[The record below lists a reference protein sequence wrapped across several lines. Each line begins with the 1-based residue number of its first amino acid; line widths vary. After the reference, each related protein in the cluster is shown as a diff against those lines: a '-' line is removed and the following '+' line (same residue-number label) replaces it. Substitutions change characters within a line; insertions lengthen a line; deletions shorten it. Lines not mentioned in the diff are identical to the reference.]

1 MAKSL
6 PAKVGDARQSGSI
19 PGLGRSPGEGKSY
32 SLQYSGLENSM
43 DLYSPWGHKESDMT
57 EQMNTHYKLEFVAYM
72 FSLPDNGT
80 LEIRNYLLCILI
92 PHVQRH
98 CTFNKYLHTE
108 LNVFHSFTIQYKFIC
123 DFIPCVIS

>member
-19 PGLGRSPGEGKSY
+19 PGSGRFPWSRKWQPTPVFLPGKFLGQRK
-32 SLQYSGLENSM
+32 
-43 DLYSPWGHKESDMT
+43 WGGKESDMT
-57 EQMNTHYKLEFVAYM
+57 EPMNTHYKLEFVAYM